1 MFKRKTILY
10 IDDDADDRELLG
22 AELKVL
28 EKSLVVE
35 EAVNG
40 VEALNYLY
48 KAKAEQQ
55 LPCLIVLD
63 LNMPVLD
70 GRQTFQKIKQD
81 ELLQDIPL
89 VVYTSSFNPN
99 DRAYFSKAGVEFIN
113 KPLSTR
119 YLKQIAEGMVG
130 YCH

>member
-1 MFKRKTILY
+1 MGKTILY

-28 EKSLVVE
+28 EDSLVVA

-40 VEALNYLY
+40 IEALSYLD
-48 KAKAEQQ
+48 KAKVQKQ

-70 GRQTFQKIKQD
+70 GRQTFQRIKQD
-81 ELLQDIPL
+81 ILLQGIPV

-99 DRAYFSKAGVEFIN
+99 DRAYFNQEGVEVIN
-113 KPLSTR
+113 KPLSSR
-119 YLKQIAEGMVG
+119 LLKKIAEGMVLH
-130 YCH
+130 CH